1 MRGYRIKKKARV
13 TPLADPQPP
22 DTDKTRTPVSPID
35 PITDSAQSLLE
46 DFKYNIFRQWKFST
60 VAKEIKRAGIKLY
73 WQALDKQ
80 LSKQKRLEAVTDM
93 AMLCEANCNELS
105 LEEELLEFDEIE
117 RQAME
122 WQANI
127 MKMHKELQRQ
137 SAATGQVLGYELN
150 WGPKYGLG
158 RPILVHPDDLST
170 EDTQVRTSKAK
181 RLAARQLLRGLRSSS
196 LRRTGPRCQQ
206 AAAALLA
213 LEPCVH
219 VCRAGVRVK

>member
-46 DFKYNIFRQWKFST
+46 DFKYNIFWQWKYST

-122 WQANI
+122 WQANM

-181 RLAARQLLRGLRSSS
+181 RARREAIASRAEVVVAPPDWTPLP
-196 LRRTGPRCQQ
+196 TGCGCPS
-206 AAAALLA
+206 
-213 LEPCVH
+213 
-219 VCRAGVRVK
+219 RA

>member
-1 MRGYRIKKKARV
+1 
-13 TPLADPQPP
+13 
-22 DTDKTRTPVSPID
+22 
-35 PITDSAQSLLE
+35 
-46 DFKYNIFRQWKFST
+46 
-60 VAKEIKRAGIKLY
+60 
-73 WQALDKQ
+73 
-80 LSKQKRLEAVTDM
+80 M

-122 WQANI
+122 WQANM

-137 SAATGQVLGYELN
+137 SAATGQVLRYQLN

-181 RLAARQLLRGLRSSS
+181 RARRGAIASRAEVVVAPPDWTPLP
-196 LRRTGPRCQQ
+196 TGCGCPS
-206 AAAALLA
+206 
-213 LEPCVH
+213 
-219 VCRAGVRVK
+219 RA